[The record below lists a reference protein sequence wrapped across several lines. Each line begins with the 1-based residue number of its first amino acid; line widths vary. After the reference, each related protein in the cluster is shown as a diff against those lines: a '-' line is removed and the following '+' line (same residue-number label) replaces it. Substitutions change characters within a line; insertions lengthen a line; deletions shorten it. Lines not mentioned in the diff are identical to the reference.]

1 MIIGDFV
8 HTLHAAGGFGFQ
20 SQPLVDGKNII
31 VTTRSH
37 GTGAVTEAVDACE
50 PTEVNRV
57 GGAGHKV
64 SRGHDLLDVFRWLVG
79 VFCVAFLCIFHA
91 CL

>member
-1 MIIGDFV
+1 MSNVSTLRVIIGDIADS
-8 HTLHAAGGFGFQ
+8 LPAAGGFGYQ
-20 SQPLVDGKNII
+20 SEPLAEGKNIV

-37 GTGAVTEAVDACE
+37 GTGIVAEAVDACE

-64 SRGHDLLDVFRWLVG
+64 SWSQGSWPDSWVLLVIV
-79 VFCVAFLCIFHA
+79 
-91 CL
+91 

>member
-1 MIIGDFV
+1 MIIGESV
-8 HTLHAAGGFGFQ
+8 PALHAAGGFGYE
-20 SQPLVDGKNII
+20 SEPLPDGKNII

-37 GTGAVTEAVDACE
+37 GTGTVAEAVDACE

-64 SRGHDLLDVFRWLVG
+64 SWGQG
-79 VFCVAFLCIFHA
+79 S
-91 CL
+91 